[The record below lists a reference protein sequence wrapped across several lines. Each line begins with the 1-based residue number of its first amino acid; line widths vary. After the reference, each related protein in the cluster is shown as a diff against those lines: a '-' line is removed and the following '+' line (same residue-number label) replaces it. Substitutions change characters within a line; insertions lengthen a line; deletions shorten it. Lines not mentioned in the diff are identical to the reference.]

1 MRVVIQRVSEASVT
15 INGQQVAAIGPGL
28 AVLIGFADADED
40 EQITWMARKI
50 AGLRIFADQQEKMN
64 LSVQQIGGQVLAVP
78 NFTLYGDVLKGRRPS
93 FTRAAAPQQAE
104 EAFNR
109 FIQKLQAE
117 GLEVHTGRFGEHMQ
131 VELLNDGPVTLII
144 DTNQLS

>member
-1 MRVVIQRVSEASVT
+1 MRAVVQRVSEASVT

-28 AVLIGFADADED
+28 TVLIGFADADGD
-40 EQITWMARKI
+40 EQIAWMARKI

-64 LSVQQIGGQVLAVP
+64 LSVEQIGGQVLAVP

-93 FTRAAAPQQAE
+93 FTSAAAPQQAE
-104 EAFNR
+104 AAFNK
-109 FIQKLQAE
+109 FVEKLKAE
-117 GLEVHTGRFGEHMQ
+117 GLEVQTGRFGEHMY
-131 VELLNDGPVTLII
+131 VALVNDGPVTLII